1 MEPYL
6 TQTFIRLENAV
17 PLRLADTRMPMLAR
31 FAIDLLVGRAKKEKR
46 DSGREREREREKRS
60 IMKFPHL
67 LFNRR
72 KQKKTVAKEHEN
84 VNKTEAALLLFLL
97 PSYLW

>member
-17 PLRLADTRMPMLAR
+17 RRRLADTRMPMLAR

-46 DSGREREREREKRS
+46 DSGRQREREREKGS

-67 LFNRR
+67 LFTEEN
-72 KQKKTVAKEHEN
+72 KKN
-84 VNKTEAALLLFLL
+84 CR
-97 PSYLW
+97 